1 MKYLISVVFVYM
13 HKLGQGDVKLFLT
26 VKVKVLVAQLCL
38 TLCNLMDCVL
48 PGSPVHGILQA
59 RILEWAA
66 ILFSGGSY
74 QHMD

>member
-1 MKYLISVVFVYM
+1 MKYFISVVFVYL

-48 PGSPVHGILQA
+48 PGSSVHGILQA
-59 RILEWAA
+59 RILEWVA